1 MLKTSAFLICL
12 LFVGS
17 IGTSKADP
25 LDTPDV
31 VYIDGQPC
39 NQACQSYMAW
49 SRSVSGRPVPVAPA
63 PQMPSAEV
71 RPAAKNT
78 LKQAAPDRRVAGKNA
93 AKRDAARPLPDAK
106 LARTDRTGARPAAP
120 RIAAMPPTR
129 SEPATAVEPAK
140 TIPPAQDLTGTIT
153 DAKPATAPDAPST
166 TGTATATGPDASA
179 PAAQSQTAAVPP
191 SETPPDQAAAPPPRE
206 EKTQEATTQGQK
218 PEQAAGAAPAPSNAA
233 KATSPD
239 NARTAA
245 AAPTAADPLV
255 AVLLVRKEIKS
266 VADLANKVV
275 AIDASDTV
283 SRTKTAIVSAGGADV
298 QLSEGARMA
307 LLRVMDGEVQAAVV
321 TLESPQK
328 AAVWQEVPGFNVL
341 RVPLGPEPGK
351 DGPG

>member
-1 MLKTSAFLICL
+1 MLKTSAFLTCL

-71 RPAAKNT
+71 RPTAKNT
-78 LKQAAPDRRVAGKNA
+78 LKQAAPDRRVASKNA

-140 TIPPAQDLTGTIT
+140 TIPPVQDLTGTIT

-179 PAAQSQTAAVPP
+179 PPAPSQTAAVPP
-191 SETPPDQAAAPPPRE
+191 SETPPQQAARATAP
-206 EKTQEATTQGQK
+206 
-218 PEQAAGAAPAPSNAA
+218 GAKDPGGNDPGA
-233 KATSPD
+233 KAR
-239 NARTAA
+239 AGCRCR
-245 AAPTAADPLV
+245 PTT
-255 AVLLVRKEIKS
+255 VRRGQS
-266 VADLANKVV
+266 HLC
-275 AIDASDTV
+275 
-283 SRTKTAIVSAGGADV
+283 G
-298 QLSEGARMA
+298 
-307 LLRVMDGEVQAAVV
+307 
-321 TLESPQK
+321 
-328 AAVWQEVPGFNVL
+328 
-341 RVPLGPEPGK
+341 
-351 DGPG
+351 